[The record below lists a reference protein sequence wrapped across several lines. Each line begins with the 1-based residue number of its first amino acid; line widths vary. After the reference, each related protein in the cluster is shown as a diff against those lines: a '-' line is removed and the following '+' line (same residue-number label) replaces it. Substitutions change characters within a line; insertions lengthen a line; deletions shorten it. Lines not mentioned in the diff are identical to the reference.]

1 MHTLGERIKKR
12 RKELKLTQ
20 EELAKKLG
28 YKSLTTINKIESNI
42 NDITTEKVKDFAKA
56 LETSIPYLMGWEEE
70 KKELSSKEK
79 HLLQIYNQLNNQDK
93 QEVIN
98 YATYKL
104 SRYTEQV
111 YDMVGYQWGEKKVSE
126 KEVDEL
132 LKSAKHLTSDE
143 DLKNRKK
150 K

>member
-1 MHTLGERIKKR
+1 MTIGERIKKR
-12 RKELKLTQ
+12 R
-20 EELAKKLG
+20 EELNISQQELAIKAG
-28 YKSLTTINKIESNI
+28 YKSRSSINKIEKDGRGLKSKKLQEIANI
-42 NDITTEKVKDFAKA
+42 LHTTPA
-56 LETSIPYLMGWEEE
+56 YLMGWEEE

-132 LKSAKHLTSDE
+132 LKGAKHLTSDE

>member
-1 MHTLGERIKKR
+1 MNIVGKNIKKR
-12 RKELKLTQ
+12 RIALGLTQ
-20 EELAKKLG
+20 EDLAKKLG
-28 YKSLTTINKIESNI
+28 YKSKSTINKIEKGI
-42 NDITTEKVKDFAKA
+42 NDISQSKLLEIAKA
-56 LETSIPYLMGWEEE
+56 LHTTPAYLMGWEEE

-79 HLLQIYNQLNNQDK
+79 HLLKIYNQLNNQDK

-126 KEVDEL
+126 KEVDGL
-132 LKSAKHLTSDE
+132 LKGAKHLTSDE